1 VSNYS
6 TQIIIVIFANFEK
19 SMRYFF
25 LILLTFFA
33 VKNADAQ
40 IYEVGVF
47 VGGSNFIGDVG
58 ATDYISPNQGAFGA
72 IVKWNR
78 SPRHS
83 FRATV
88 IFSNLEGIDGKS
100 DDPRRKQR
108 GYSFNTSI
116 LEISAGME
124 FTFLDFDLHTSGIK
138 GTPYLY
144 TGITLANHDNFYF
157 NQAGEIISE
166 DTSSWAYGIP
176 MALGYKTNISNHLI
190 LAAEIGARY
199 TFSDEID
206 GSAPDSEYREQFSF
220 GNTNSTD
227 WYVFSGITL
236 TYTFGRRPCYC
247 NF

>member
-1 VSNYS
+1 
-6 TQIIIVIFANFEK
+6 
-19 SMRYFF
+19 MRYLF
-25 LILLTFFA
+25 LILISIYFTQSTT
-33 VKNADAQ
+33 AQ

-47 VGGSNFIGDVG
+47 AGGSNFIGDVG

-83 FRATV
+83 FRASV
-88 IFSNLEGIDGKS
+88 IFSDLEGIDGKS

-124 FTFLDFDLHTSGIK
+124 FTFWDFDLHTSGIK

-144 TGITLANHDNFYF
+144 SGITIANHDNYYF
-157 NQAGEIISE
+157 LNGEYTSE
-166 DTSSWAYGIP
+166 DTNSWAFGIP
-176 MALGYKTNISNHLI
+176 MVLGYKTNISNHLI
-190 LAAEIGARY
+190 LAAEVGARY
-199 TFSDEID
+199 TFSDELD
-206 GSAPDSEYREQFSF
+206 GSVPDNEDREQFSF
-220 GNTNSTD
+220 GNTNSND
-227 WYVFSGITL
+227 WYVFTGITL

>member
-1 VSNYS
+1 M
-6 TQIIIVIFANFEK
+6 K
-19 SMRYFF
+19 YFF
-25 LILLTFFA
+25 LILLSFFFT
-33 VKNADAQ
+33 KNADAQ

-58 ATDYISPNQGAFGA
+58 TTTYISPNQAAFGA

-83 FRATV
+83 FRASV
-88 IFSNLEGIDGKS
+88 IFSDLEGVDAES
-100 DDPRRKQR
+100 DDPRRVQR

-124 FTFLDFDLHTSGIK
+124 FTFLDFDLHTTGIK

-144 TGITLANHDNFYF
+144 TGITAANHDNFYF
-157 NQAGEIISE
+157 NQAGELTSE
-166 DTSSWAYGIP
+166 NTNSWAFGIP
-176 MALGYKTNISNHLI
+176 MAIGYKTNISTHLI

-199 TFSDEID
+199 TFSDELD
-206 GSAPDSEYREQFSF
+206 GSAPDNEDRQQFSF
-220 GNTNSTD
+220 GNTNNSD
-227 WYVFSGITL
+227 WYMFSGITL

>member
-1 VSNYS
+1 
-6 TQIIIVIFANFEK
+6 
-19 SMRYFF
+19 MRYLF
-25 LILLTFFA
+25 LIFTSVFFMQ
-33 VKNADAQ
+33 NTNAQ

-47 VGGSNFIGDVG
+47 AGGSNFIGDVG
-58 ATDYISPNQGAFGA
+58 ATNYISPNQFA
-72 IVKWNR
+72 IGGIFKWNR

-83 FRATV
+83 YRLSV
-88 IFSNLEGIDGKS
+88 IFSDLEGVDGKS
-100 DDPRRKQR
+100 DDPRRIQR
-108 GYSFNTSI
+108 GYKFNTSI

-124 FTFLDFDLHTSGIK
+124 FTFWDFDLHTSGIK

-144 TGITLANHDNFYF
+144 TGISMANHDNYYF
-157 NQAGEIISE
+157 TQNGQYTSE

-176 MALGYKTNISNHLI
+176 MVLGYKTNISNHLV

-199 TFSDEID
+199 TFSDELD
-206 GSAPDSEYREQFSF
+206 GSMPDAEYREQFSF
-220 GNTNSTD
+220 GNTNSND